1 MRENGPESAPEGH
14 GRAPRADLLSYL
26 RVSTDKQGASGLDP
40 EAQREAFDRHIR
52 AARRKVRAITGM
64 ARAGRHRPKA
74 SRLPPPPWVLLSPEA
89 IRGRRAPDI
98 PSRWRNFSVVVV
110 DPPLPNDR

>member
-1 MRENGPESAPEGH
+1 MAR
-14 GRAPRADLLSYL
+14 RAPLKATGEPGAPTFFSYL

-52 AARRKVRAITGM
+52 AARRKVRAITGT

-89 IRGRRAPDI
+89 IRGHRARRLA
-98 PSRWRNFSVVVV
+98 SRWPKFSLVVVH
-110 DPPLPNDR
+110 PPSVRTH